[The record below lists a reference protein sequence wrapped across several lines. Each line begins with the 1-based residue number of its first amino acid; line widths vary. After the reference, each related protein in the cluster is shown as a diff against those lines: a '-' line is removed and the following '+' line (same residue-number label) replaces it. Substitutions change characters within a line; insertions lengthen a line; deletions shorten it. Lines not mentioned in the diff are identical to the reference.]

1 MAEEDTKQSE
11 APAAGSAAAPAERPA
26 ENPVIPDYR
35 SPNLLYYADISR
47 LLMRMH
53 RNVEAHM
60 EAHKRLT
67 ERLQAV
73 FAHEQA
79 MALELARMIDSSI
92 GQAARQSNAERPA
105 IGSENIQKIFSHAS
119 NAIEESGKMLT
130 DIQLEALA
138 LLRQYVGDGDSKAKK
153 P

>member
-1 MAEEDTKQSE
+1 MAEEDTKHTE
-11 APAAGSAAAPAERPA
+11 AAVAPSAAAAVEKPADPA
-26 ENPVIPDYR
+26 VIPDYR

-67 ERLQAV
+67 ERLQTV

-79 MALELARMIDSSI
+79 MALELARMIDSTI
-92 GQAARQSNAERPA
+92 GQATRQSNSERPA
-105 IGSENIQKIFSHAS
+105 VGPESIQKIFSHATS
-119 NAIEESGKMLT
+119 AVEESSRMLT
-130 DIQLEALA
+130 EIQLEALA
-138 LLRQYVGDGDSKAKK
+138 LLRQYVGDGDTPAKK

>member
-1 MAEEDTKQSE
+1 MADEGSKQSE
-11 APAAGSAAAPAERPA
+11 APAPSSTATRAEKPAES
-26 ENPVIPDYR
+26 PVLPDYR

-73 FAHEQA
+73 FAHEQE
-79 MALELARMIDSSI
+79 MALELARMIDSSF
-92 GQAARQSNAERPA
+92 GQALLRNDAERPA
-105 IGSENIQKIFSHAS
+105 LGPESVQRIFEHATR
-119 NAIEESGKMLT
+119 AVEESGRVLT
-130 DIQLEALA
+130 EIQLEALA
-138 LLRQYVGDGDSKAKK
+138 LLRQYVGGEDAGAKK

>member
-1 MAEEDTKQSE
+1 MAEKDTKQST
-11 APAAGSAAAPAERPA
+11 APAASIAPERAEKPAEQ
-26 ENPVIPDYR
+26 PVIPDYR
-35 SPNLLYYADISR
+35 SPSLLYYADISR

-73 FAHEQA
+73 FAHEQE
-79 MALELARMIDSSI
+79 MALELARMIDSSL
-92 GQAARQSNAERPA
+92 GQAAGQTNAERPA
-105 IGSENIQKIFSHAS
+105 LGRESVQKIFTHATS
-119 NAIEESGKMLT
+119 AVEESNRMLT
-130 DIQLEALA
+130 EIQLEALA
-138 LLRQYVGDGDSKAKK
+138 LLRQYVGDGDEGAKK